1 MVVLMD
7 TIRGSN
13 ARVPKDLLFCSD
25 YVEIWYDAEH
35 QWIYVDWIGSQNL
48 HTIQQGSQKILG
60 FLKEKNCSKILNN
73 NHQVKGPW
81 LDACYYVA
89 DELLPQLTEA
99 GLNYLAWI
107 QSPNPYSQY
116 STEQT
121 LEATSLAIK
130 NQISTFQSLPV
141 AKEWLK
147 SVC

>member
-1 MVVLMD
+1 MVVLLD

-13 ARVPKDLLFCSD
+13 IQIPPALLFCYD
-25 YVEIWYDAEH
+25 FAKIWYEAEHHWLYVE
-35 QWIYVDWIGSQNL
+35 WIGPQNL
-48 HTIQQGSQKILG
+48 HTVQQGGQKILH

-73 NHQVKGPW
+73 NYQVKGPW
-81 LDACYYVA
+81 LDACHYLA

-99 GLNYLAWI
+99 GLHYLAWV

-130 NQISTFQSLPV
+130 NQICTFQSLPV
-141 AKEWLK
+141 AKEWLMF
-147 SVC
+147 V